1 MRCLLCERW
10 SFRLVCKECQRTFL
24 RPRICE
30 RKLFG
35 DFKVYSFYPYSE
47 IKELLLTKHS
57 AIGRGVY
64 KILAQNSLR
73 LFAKKLDIKANV
85 IPVDDRIDG
94 GYSHTAILA
103 NSMRT
108 SYLTPRFASLRAKNR
123 VNYSGKSLAYR
134 LKNPR
139 DFRYS
144 GPKEKIILVDD
155 IVTTGTTLKEAYSV
169 CYKEGA
175 EVLFALVLAD
185 ARE

>member
-10 SFRLVCKECQRTFL
+10 SLPLICKACQRRFL
-24 RPRICE
+24 QPRISQ

-35 DFKVYSFYPYSE
+35 DFTVYSFYPYSE
-47 IKELLLTKHS
+47 IKDLLLTKHTP
-57 AIGRGVY
+57 IGRGVY

-73 LFAKKLDIKANV
+73 LFAKEFSSQAFV
-85 IPVDDRIDG
+85 IPIDDLIEG

-103 NSMRT
+103 RALRS
-108 SYLTPRFASLRAKNR
+108 SYLTPLYGSLRARNR

-134 LKNPR
+134 LQNPR
-139 DFRYS
+139 NFHYR
-144 GPKEKIILVDD
+144 GPKSEIILVDD

-169 CYKEGA
+169 CYGEGA
-175 EVLFALVLAD
+175 DVLFALVLAD

>member
-10 SFRLVCKECQRTFL
+10 SFRLVCKECQRSFL
-24 RPRICE
+24 QPRISQ

-35 DFKVYSFYPYSE
+35 DFTVYSFYPYSE

-85 IPVDDRIDG
+85 IPIDDRIDG